1 MNFNGCR
8 KPFRINGSIEGCKK
22 TNLSEPNCTQT
33 NPSERERGTVE
44 VCRINRAA
52 NLYKPRGLVG
62 YNLAA
67 RRFSVRAT

>member
-44 VCRINRAA
+44 VCSDKQGR
-52 NLYKPRGLVG
+52 
-62 YNLAA
+62 
-67 RRFSVRAT
+67 